1 MILSDKVLREEE
13 RAVYKMRELYRSYGY
28 LQYKVSKF
36 EEYDL
41 YAKNKSFL
49 VSDKLLTFTDTNG
62 KLMALKPDVTLSIIK
77 NVVANENTSYKVYY
91 DERVYRTS
99 SSGDGFH
106 EIMQTGLESIGNIDA
121 FSQSEVVM
129 LAMKS
134 LESIS
139 EDYLLDIS
147 NMSFLEGLLE
157 SAGVETALV
166 SDFLELIGSK
176 NVPAI
181 KMLCAKAGV
190 AEADADRICK
200 VSSLYMP
207 IKAAL
212 EEIKPLLDGEKM
224 KAAYDEL
231 CELYAILSSYGITD
245 KLYVDFSIVN
255 DMNYYDGIIFKGFIN
270 GIYDSVLSG
279 GRYDR
284 LMEKLGKKTGAIGFA
299 LYLDQL
305 ERFGASNDGYDVDVL
320 LLYGDDVPASKVI
333 SAVNSFRADGK
344 TVRATN
350 TLDKSVSY
358 KKLFGFGKDGI
369 ESLEEND

>member
-1 MILSDKVLREEE
+1 MILSEKVLREEE

-77 NVVANENTSYKVYY
+77 NVVANEKASYKVYY
-91 DERVYRTS
+91 DERVYRTT
-99 SSGDGFH
+99 SSGDGFG

-121 FSQSEVVM
+121 FAQSEVIM

-134 LESIS
+134 LEGIS

-157 SAGVETALV
+157 SAGVDASNM
-166 SDFLELIGSK
+166 SDFLSLIGSK

-181 KMLCAKAGV
+181 KMLCAKCNISEV
-190 AEADADRICK
+190 NTDRICK
-200 VSSLYMP
+200 AASMYLP
-207 IKAAL
+207 IKSAL
-212 EEIKPLLDGEKM
+212 EAIKPLLDGEKM
-224 KAAYDEL
+224 QAAYDEL
-231 CELYAILSSYGITD
+231 NELYLILSSYGLTD
-245 KLYVDFSIVN
+245 KLYIDFSIVN

-270 GIYDSVLSG
+270 GIFDSVLSG

-284 LMEKLGKKTGAIGFA
+284 LMEKLGKKMGAIGFA

-320 LLYGDDVPASKVI
+320 LLYGEDTPVSKVI
-333 SAVNSFRADGK
+333 SAVNRFKADGK

-358 KKLFGFGKDGI
+358 KKLFVFGKDGI

>member
-1 MILSDKVLREEE
+1 MILSEKVLRGEEL
-13 RAVYKMRELYRSYGY
+13 AAYKMRELYRTHGY

-77 NVVANENTSYKVYY
+77 NVVANEKASYKVYY
-91 DERVYRTS
+91 DERVYRTTA
-99 SSGDGFH
+99 SGDGFR
-106 EIMQTGLESIGNIDA
+106 EIMQTGLESIGAVDA

-134 LESIS
+134 LESVS

-157 SAGVETALV
+157 SSGVSSALM
-166 SDFLELIGSK
+166 SDFIELIGSK
-176 NVPAI
+176 NIPAL
-181 KMLCAKAGV
+181 KVLCAKQNISS
-190 AEADADRICK
+190 ENTDRICK
-200 VSSLYMP
+200 VSSMYMP
-207 IKAAL
+207 IKTAL
-212 EEIKPLLDGEKM
+212 DEIKPLLCGEKM
-224 KAAYDEL
+224 QNAYDEL
-231 CELYAILSSYGITD
+231 YELYTILSEYGLD

-270 GIYDSVLSG
+270 GIFDSVLSG

-299 LYLDQL
+299 LYLDRL
-305 ERFGASNDGYDVDVL
+305 ERFGEESEEYDIDIL
-320 LLYGDDVPASKVI
+320 LLYNKDTEASDIIK
-333 SAVNSFRADGK
+333 AVKTLGADGK

-358 KKLFGFGKDGI
+358 KKLVSFGKDGLC
-369 ESLEEND
+369 EVEEND

>member
-1 MILSDKVLREEE
+1 MILSEKVLREEE
-13 RAVYKMRELYRSYGY
+13 RAVYKMRELYGSYGY

-77 NVVANENTSYKVYY
+77 NVVANENASYKVYY
-91 DERVYRTS
+91 DERVYRTTAN
-99 SSGDGFH
+99 GDGFH

-121 FSQSEVVM
+121 FAQSEVVM

-134 LESIS
+134 LQSIS
-139 EDYLLDIS
+139 YDYLLDIS

-157 SAGVETALV
+157 SAGVESAYM

-176 NVPAI
+176 NIPAI
-181 KMLCAKAGV
+181 KILCAKNQIN
-190 AEADADRICK
+190 DANTARICK
-200 VSSLYMP
+200 AASMYLP
-207 IKAAL
+207 IKSAL
-212 EEIKPLLDGEKM
+212 EEIKPLLDGAKM
-224 KAAYDEL
+224 QAAYDEL
-231 CELYAILSSYGITD
+231 YELYLILSSYGLTD

-270 GIYDSVLSG
+270 GIFDSVLSG

-284 LMEKLGKKTGAIGFA
+284 LMEKLGKKMGAIGFA
-299 LYLDQL
+299 IYLDQL
-305 ERFGASNDGYDVDVL
+305 ERFGATNDGYDVDVL
-320 LLYGDDVPASKVI
+320 LLYGSDTPVAKVI
-333 SAVNSFRADGK
+333 GAVNSFRADGK

>member
-91 DERVYRTS
+91 DERVYRTTA
-99 SSGDGFH
+99 SGDGFG

-121 FSQSEVVM
+121 FAQSEVVM

-134 LESIS
+134 LEGIS

-157 SAGVETALV
+157 SAGVDSANM
-166 SDFLELIGSK
+166 SDLLSLIGSK

-181 KMLCAKAGV
+181 KMLCAKCGISEENTA
-190 AEADADRICK
+190 RICK
-200 VSSLYMP
+200 AASMYLP
-207 IKAAL
+207 IKSAL
-212 EEIKPLLDGEKM
+212 DEIKPLLDGEKM
-224 KAAYDEL
+224 QAAYDEL
-231 CELYAILSSYGITD
+231 YELYLILSSYGLTD

-270 GIYDSVLSG
+270 GIFDSVLSG

-284 LMEKLGKKTGAIGFA
+284 LMEKLGKKMGAIGFA

-320 LLYGDDVPASKVI
+320 LLYGEDTPVSKVI
-333 SAVNSFRADGK
+333 SAVNRFKADGK

>member
-1 MILSDKVLREEE
+1 MILSEKVLRAEE
-13 RAVYKMRELYRSYGY
+13 RAVYKMRELYGSYGY

-77 NVVANENTSYKVYY
+77 NVVANEKASYKVYY
-91 DERVYRTS
+91 DERVYRTTA
-99 SSGDGFH
+99 SGDGFG

-121 FSQSEVVM
+121 FAQSEVVM

-134 LESIS
+134 LEGIS

-157 SAGVETALV
+157 SAGVDADV
-166 SDFLELIGSK
+166 IPDFLALIGSK

-181 KMLCAKAGV
+181 KMLCSKCGIS
-190 AEADADRICK
+190 EENADRICK
-200 VSSLYMP
+200 ASSMYLP
-207 IKAAL
+207 IKSAL
-212 EEIKPLLDGEKM
+212 DEIKPLLDGEKM
-224 KAAYDEL
+224 QVAYDEL
-231 CELYAILSSYGITD
+231 YELYLILSSYGLTD

-270 GIYDSVLSG
+270 GIFDSVLSG

-284 LMEKLGKKTGAIGFA
+284 LMEKLGKKMGAIGFA
-299 LYLDQL
+299 VYLDQL
-305 ERFGASNDGYDVDVL
+305 ERFGASDDGYDVDVL
-320 LLYGDDVPASKVI
+320 LLYNDDTPVSKVI
-333 SAVNSFRADGK
+333 SAVNRFRADGK
-344 TVRATN
+344 SVRATN

>member
-1 MILSDKVLREEE
+1 MTFKEDIIKNDEKAIFTLRSLYQKYGY
-13 RAVYKMRELYRSYGY
+13 RQYKM
-28 LQYKVSKF
+28 SKF

-41 YAKNKSFL
+41 YARNKDFL
-49 VSDKLLTFTDTNG
+49 VSDSVITFTEPG
-62 KLMALKPDVTLSIIK
+62 GRLMALKPDVTLSIIK

-181 KMLCAKAGV
+181 KMLCAKVGV
-190 AEADADRICK
+190 EEADADRICK

-207 IKAAL
+207 IKTAL
-212 EEIKPLLDGEKM
+212 EEIKPLIDGEKM

>member
-77 NVVANENTSYKVYY
+77 NVVANEKASYKVYY
-91 DERVYRTS
+91 DERVYRTT
-99 SSGDGFH
+99 SSGDGFG

-121 FSQSEVVM
+121 FAQSEVIM

-134 LESIS
+134 LEGIS

-157 SAGVETALV
+157 SAGVNSV
-166 SDFLELIGSK
+166 DMSDFLTLIGSK

-181 KMLCAKAGV
+181 KMLCSKLGIS
-190 AEADADRICK
+190 AENTERICK
-200 VSSLYMP
+200 ASSLYMP
-207 IKAAL
+207 IKSAL
-212 EEIKPLLDGEKM
+212 DEIKPLLDGEKM
-224 KAAYDEL
+224 QAAYDEL
-231 CELYAILSSYGITD
+231 YELYLILSSYGLTD

-270 GIYDSVLSG
+270 GIFDSVLSG

-284 LMEKLGKKTGAIGFA
+284 LMEKLGKKMGAIGFA

-305 ERFGASNDGYDVDVL
+305 ERFGSSDDGYDVDVL
-320 LLYGDDVPASKVI
+320 LLYGEDTPVAKVI
-333 SAVNSFRADGK
+333 SAVNRFKADGK

>member
-1 MILSDKVLREEE
+1 MILSEKVLRVEE

-77 NVVANENTSYKVYY
+77 NVVANEKASYKVYY
-91 DERVYRTS
+91 DERVYRTT
-99 SSGDGFH
+99 SSGDGFG

-121 FSQSEVVM
+121 FAQSEVVM

-134 LESIS
+134 LEGIS

-157 SAGVETALV
+157 SAGVDSAV
-166 SDFLELIGSK
+166 MSDFLTLIGSK

-181 KMLCAKAGV
+181 KALCAKCNIS
-190 AEADADRICK
+190 AENTERICK
-200 VSSLYMP
+200 ASSMYLP
-207 IKAAL
+207 IKSAL
-212 EEIKPLLDGEKM
+212 DEIKPLLNGEKM
-224 KAAYDEL
+224 HTAYDEL
-231 CELYAILSSYGITD
+231 YELYLILSSYGLTD

-284 LMEKLGKKTGAIGFA
+284 LMEKLGKKMGAIGFA

-305 ERFGASNDGYDVDVL
+305 ERFGATDDGYDVDVL
-320 LLYGDDVPASKVI
+320 LLYGEDTPVAQVI
-333 SAVNSFRADGK
+333 GAVNRFKADGK

-358 KKLFGFGKDGI
+358 KKLYGFGKDGI

>member
-1 MILSDKVLREEE
+1 MILSEKVLREEE
-13 RAVYKMRELYRSYGY
+13 RAVYKMRELYGSYGY

-77 NVVANENTSYKVYY
+77 NVVANENASYKVYY
-91 DERVYRTS
+91 DERVYRTTAN
-99 SSGDGFH
+99 GDGFH

-121 FSQSEVVM
+121 FAQSEVVM

-134 LESIS
+134 LQSIS
-139 EDYLLDIS
+139 DDYLLDIS

-157 SAGVETALV
+157 SAGVESASM

-176 NVPAI
+176 NIPAI
-181 KMLCAKAGV
+181 KILCAKNQIN
-190 AEADADRICK
+190 EANTARICK
-200 VSSLYMP
+200 AASMYLP
-207 IKAAL
+207 IKSAL

-224 KAAYDEL
+224 QAAYDEL
-231 CELYAILSSYGITD
+231 YELYLILSSYGLTD

-270 GIYDSVLSG
+270 GIFDSVLSG

-284 LMEKLGKKTGAIGFA
+284 LMEKLGKKMGAIGFA
-299 LYLDQL
+299 IYLDQL
-305 ERFGASNDGYDVDVL
+305 ERFGASNSGYDVDVL
-320 LLYGDDVPASKVI
+320 LLYGNDTPVAKVI

>member
-1 MILSDKVLREEE
+1 MILSEIVLRAEE
-13 RAVYKMRELYRSYGY
+13 RAVYKMRELYGSYGY

-77 NVVANENTSYKVYY
+77 NVVANEKASYKVYY
-91 DERVYRTS
+91 DERVYRTTA
-99 SSGDGFH
+99 SGDGFG

-121 FSQSEVVM
+121 FAQSEVVM

-134 LESIS
+134 LEGIS

-157 SAGVETALV
+157 SAGVDADV
-166 SDFLELIGSK
+166 MPDFLALIGSK

-181 KMLCAKAGV
+181 KMLCSKCGIS
-190 AEADADRICK
+190 EENTDRICK
-200 VSSLYMP
+200 ASSMYLP
-207 IKAAL
+207 IKSAL
-212 EEIKPLLDGEKM
+212 DEIKPLLDGEKM
-224 KAAYDEL
+224 QVAYDEL
-231 CELYAILSSYGITD
+231 YELYLILSSYGLTD

-270 GIYDSVLSG
+270 GIFDSVLSG

-284 LMEKLGKKTGAIGFA
+284 LMEKLGKKMGAIGFA
-299 LYLDQL
+299 VYLDQL
-305 ERFGASNDGYDVDVL
+305 ERFGASDDGYDVDVL
-320 LLYGDDVPASKVI
+320 LLYNDDTPVSKVI
-333 SAVNSFRADGK
+333 SAVNRFRADGK
-344 TVRATN
+344 SVRATN

>member
-1 MILSDKVLREEE
+1 MILSEKVLRQEE

-91 DERVYRTS
+91 DERVYRTTAG
-99 SSGDGFH
+99 GDGFH

-139 EDYLLDIS
+139 NDYLLDIS

-157 SAGVETALV
+157 SAGVYASMM
-166 SDFLELIGSK
+166 SDFLSLIGSK

-181 KMLCAKAGV
+181 KSLCSKCGIS
-190 AEADADRICK
+190 AENSDRICK
-200 VSSLYMP
+200 ISSMYLP

-212 EEIKPLLDGEKM
+212 EEIKPLLEGEKM
-224 KAAYDEL
+224 QAAYDEL
-231 CELYAILSSYGITD
+231 YELYLILSSYGLTD

-270 GIYDSVLSG
+270 GIFDSVLSG

-284 LMEKLGKKTGAIGFA
+284 LMEKLGKKMGAIGFA

-305 ERFGASNDGYDVDVL
+305 ERFGSSNDGYDVDVL
-320 LLYGDDVPASKVI
+320 LLYGEDTPVSKVI
-333 SAVNSFRADGK
+333 SAVNRFKADGK

>member
-1 MILSDKVLREEE
+1 MILSEKVLRAEE
-13 RAVYKMRELYRSYGY
+13 RAVYKMRELYGSYGY

-77 NVVANENTSYKVYY
+77 NVVANEKASYKVYY
-91 DERVYRTS
+91 DERVYRTTA
-99 SSGDGFH
+99 SGDGFG
-106 EIMQTGLESIGNIDA
+106 EIMQTGLESIGNVDA
-121 FSQSEVVM
+121 FAQSEVVM

-134 LESIS
+134 LEGIS

-157 SAGVETALV
+157 SAGVSADDM
-166 SDFLELIGSK
+166 SDFLALIGSK

-181 KMLCAKAGV
+181 KMLCAKCGINV
-190 AEADADRICK
+190 ENTDRICK
-200 VSSLYMP
+200 ASSMYLP

-212 EEIKPLLDGEKM
+212 DEIKPLLDGEKM
-224 KAAYDEL
+224 QAAYDEL
-231 CELYAILSSYGITD
+231 YELYLILSSYGLTD

-270 GIYDSVLSG
+270 GIFDSVLSG

-284 LMEKLGKKTGAIGFA
+284 LMEKLGKKMGAIGFA
-299 LYLDQL
+299 VYLDQL
-305 ERFGASNDGYDVDVL
+305 ERFGASDDGYDVDVL
-320 LLYGDDVPASKVI
+320 LLYNEDTPVSKVI
-333 SAVNSFRADGK
+333 SAVNRFRADGK

>member
-1 MILSDKVLREEE
+1 MIFSEKVLRSEEL
-13 RAVYKMRELYRSYGY
+13 AAYKMRELYRNNGY

-41 YAKNKSFL
+41 YAKNKNFL

-77 NVVANENTSYKVYY
+77 NVVANEKASYKVYY
-91 DERVYRTS
+91 DERVYRTTG
-99 SSGDGFH
+99 SGDGFR

-134 LESIS
+134 LETVS

-157 SAGVETALV
+157 SAGVDSASM
-166 SDFLELIGSK
+166 SDFIELIGSK
-176 NVPAI
+176 NIPAI
-181 KMLCAKAGV
+181 KALSAKQSIS
-190 AEADADRICK
+190 AENTDRICR
-200 VSSLYMP
+200 VSSMYAP
-207 IKAAL
+207 IKTAL
-212 EEIKPLLDGEKM
+212 AEIKPLLSGEKM
-224 KAAYDEL
+224 KNAYDEL
-231 CELYAILSSYGITD
+231 YELYTILSAYGLTD

-299 LYLDQL
+299 LYLDRL
-305 ERFGASNDGYDVDVL
+305 ERFGEESQGYDVDVL
-320 LLYGDDVPASKVI
+320 LLY
-333 SAVNSFRADGK
+333 SADTQTKDIIDAIKAFSAEGK

-358 KKLFGFGKDGI
+358 KKLMSFGKDGLC
-369 ESLEEND
+369 EVEKDD

>member
-1 MILSDKVLREEE
+1 MILSEKVLRAEE

-77 NVVANENTSYKVYY
+77 NVVANEKASYKVYY
-91 DERVYRTS
+91 DERVYRTTA
-99 SSGDGFH
+99 SGDGFG

-121 FSQSEVVM
+121 FAQSEVVM

-134 LESIS
+134 LEGIS

-157 SAGVETALV
+157 SAGVDADV
-166 SDFLELIGSK
+166 IPDFLALIGSK

-181 KMLCAKAGV
+181 KMLCSKCGIS
-190 AEADADRICK
+190 EENTDRICK
-200 VSSLYMP
+200 ASSMYLP
-207 IKAAL
+207 IKSAL
-212 EEIKPLLDGEKM
+212 DEIKPLLDGEKM
-224 KAAYDEL
+224 QVAYDEL
-231 CELYAILSSYGITD
+231 YELYLILSSYGLTD

-270 GIYDSVLSG
+270 GIFDSVLSG

-284 LMEKLGKKTGAIGFA
+284 LMEKLGKKMGAIGFA
-299 LYLDQL
+299 VYLDQL
-305 ERFGASNDGYDVDVL
+305 ERFGASDDGYDVDVL
-320 LLYGDDVPASKVI
+320 LLYNDDTPVSKVI
-333 SAVNSFRADGK
+333 SAVNRFRADGK
-344 TVRATN
+344 SVRATN

>member
-1 MILSDKVLREEE
+1 MILSEKVLREEE

-77 NVVANENTSYKVYY
+77 NVVANEKASYKVYY
-91 DERVYRTS
+91 DERVYRTTA
-99 SSGDGFH
+99 SGDGFG

-121 FSQSEVVM
+121 FAQSEVVM

-134 LESIS
+134 LEGIS

-157 SAGVETALV
+157 SAGVDASNM
-166 SDFLELIGSK
+166 SDFLSLIGSK

-181 KMLCAKAGV
+181 KMLCAKCNISEV
-190 AEADADRICK
+190 NTDRICK
-200 VSSLYMP
+200 AASMYLP
-207 IKAAL
+207 IKSAL
-212 EEIKPLLDGEKM
+212 EAIKPLLDGEKM
-224 KAAYDEL
+224 QAAYDEL
-231 CELYAILSSYGITD
+231 NELYLNLSSYGLTD

-270 GIYDSVLSG
+270 GIFDSVLSG

-284 LMEKLGKKTGAIGFA
+284 LMEKLGKKMGAIGFA

-320 LLYGDDVPASKVI
+320 LLYGEDTPVSKVI
-333 SAVNSFRADGK
+333 SAVNRFKADGK

>member
-1 MILSDKVLREEE
+1 MILSEKVLREEE

-77 NVVANENTSYKVYY
+77 NVVANEKASYKVYY
-91 DERVYRTS
+91 DERVYRTT
-99 SSGDGFH
+99 SSGDGFG
-106 EIMQTGLESIGNIDA
+106 EIMQTGLESIGSIDA
-121 FSQSEVVM
+121 FAQSEVIM

-134 LESIS
+134 LEGIS

-157 SAGVETALV
+157 SAGVDASNM
-166 SDFLELIGSK
+166 SDFLSLIGSK

-181 KMLCAKAGV
+181 KMLCAKCNISEV
-190 AEADADRICK
+190 NTDRICK
-200 VSSLYMP
+200 AASMYLP
-207 IKAAL
+207 IKSAL
-212 EEIKPLLDGEKM
+212 DEIKPLLDGEKM
-224 KAAYDEL
+224 QAAYDEL
-231 CELYAILSSYGITD
+231 NELYLILSSYGLTD

-270 GIYDSVLSG
+270 GIFDSVLSG

-284 LMEKLGKKTGAIGFA
+284 LMEKLGKKMGAIGFA

-320 LLYGDDVPASKVI
+320 LLYSDDTPVSKVI
-333 SAVNSFRADGK
+333 SAVNRFKADGK

>member
-1 MILSDKVLREEE
+1 MILSEKVLRAEE
-13 RAVYKMRELYRSYGY
+13 RAVYKMRELYGSYGY

-77 NVVANENTSYKVYY
+77 NVVANEKASYKVYY
-91 DERVYRTS
+91 DERVYRTTA
-99 SSGDGFH
+99 SGDGFG
-106 EIMQTGLESIGNIDA
+106 EIMQTGLESIGNVDA
-121 FSQSEVVM
+121 FAQSEVVM

-134 LESIS
+134 LEGIS

-157 SAGVETALV
+157 SAGVDASV
-166 SDFLELIGSK
+166 MSDFLALIGSK

-181 KMLCAKAGV
+181 KMLCAKCGINV
-190 AEADADRICK
+190 ENTDRICK
-200 VSSLYMP
+200 ASSMYLP

-212 EEIKPLLDGEKM
+212 DEIKPLLDGEKM
-224 KAAYDEL
+224 QAAYDEL
-231 CELYAILSSYGITD
+231 YELYLILSSYGLTD

-270 GIYDSVLSG
+270 GIFDSVLSG

-284 LMEKLGKKTGAIGFA
+284 LMEKLGKKMGAIGFA
-299 LYLDQL
+299 VYLDQL
-305 ERFGASNDGYDVDVL
+305 ERFGASDDGYDVDVL
-320 LLYGDDVPASKVI
+320 LLYNEDTPVSKVI
-333 SAVNSFRADGK
+333 SAVNRFRADGK

>member
-62 KLMALKPDVTLSIIK
+62 KLMALKPDFTLSIIK

-157 SAGVETALV
+157 SAGVDTSFV

-181 KMLCAKAGV
+181 KMLCAKVGV

-231 CELYAILSSYGITD
+231 CELYSILSSYGLTD

>member
-157 SAGVETALV
+157 SAGVDTSFV

-181 KMLCAKAGV
+181 KMLCAKVGV

-231 CELYAILSSYGITD
+231 CELYSILSSYGLTD

>member
-1 MILSDKVLREEE
+1 MILSEKVLREEE
-13 RAVYKMRELYRSYGY
+13 RAVYKMRELYGSYGY

-77 NVVANENTSYKVYY
+77 NVVANENASYKVYY
-91 DERVYRTS
+91 DERVYRTTAN
-99 SSGDGFH
+99 GDGFH

-121 FSQSEVVM
+121 FAQGEVVM

-134 LESIS
+134 LQSIS
-139 EDYLLDIS
+139 DDYLLDIS

-157 SAGVETALV
+157 GAGVDATSM

-176 NVPAI
+176 NIPAI
-181 KMLCAKAGV
+181 KALCAKKQISEDNA
-190 AEADADRICK
+190 ARICK
-200 VSSLYMP
+200 AASMYLP
-207 IKAAL
+207 IKSAL
-212 EEIKPLLDGEKM
+212 EEIKPLLDGAKM
-224 KAAYDEL
+224 QAAYDEL
-231 CELYAILSSYGITD
+231 YELYLILSSYGLTD

-270 GIYDSVLSG
+270 GIFDSVLSG

-284 LMEKLGKKTGAIGFA
+284 LMEKLGKKMGAIGFA

-305 ERFGASNDGYDVDVL
+305 ERFGSSNDGYDVDVM
-320 LLYGDDVPASKVI
+320 LLYGNDTPVAKVI

>member
-157 SAGVETALV
+157 SAGVDTSFV

-181 KMLCAKAGV
+181 KMLCAKVGV
-190 AEADADRICK
+190 ADADADRICK

-207 IKAAL
+207 IKSAL

-224 KAAYDEL
+224 KVAYDEL
-231 CELYAILSSYGITD
+231 CELYSILSSYGLTD

>member
-28 LQYKVSKF
+28 LQYMVSKF

-41 YAKNKSFL
+41 YAKNTSFL

-77 NVVANENTSYKVYY
+77 NVVANENASYKVYY
-91 DERVYRTS
+91 DERVYRTTAN
-99 SSGDGFH
+99 GDGFH

-139 EDYLLDIS
+139 DDYLLDIS

-157 SAGVETALV
+157 SSGVQSQVMSE
-166 SDFLELIGSK
+166 FLELIDSK
-176 NVPAI
+176 NIPAI
-181 KMLCAKAGV
+181 KILCSKCNV
-190 AEADADRICK
+190 SEANTERICK
-200 VSSLYMP
+200 ASSMYLP

-212 EEIKPLLDGEKM
+212 DEIRPIVEGNKM
-224 KAAYDEL
+224 QSAYDEL
-231 CELYAILSSYGITD
+231 NELYLILSSYGLAD

-270 GIYDSVLSG
+270 GIFDSVLSG

-284 LMEKLGKKTGAIGFA
+284 LMEKLGKQTGAIGFA

-305 ERFGASNDGYDVDVL
+305 ERFGSVNDDYDVDVL
-320 LLYGDDVPASKVI
+320 LLYGDDTPVSKVI
-333 SAVNSFRADGK
+333 STVNSFRADGK

>member
-157 SAGVETALV
+157 SAGVDTSFV

-181 KMLCAKAGV
+181 KMLCAKVGV

-207 IKAAL
+207 IKSAL

-231 CELYAILSSYGITD
+231 CELYSILSSYGLTD

>member
-1 MILSDKVLREEE
+1 MILSEKVLRAEE
-13 RAVYKMRELYRSYGY
+13 RAVYKMRELYGSYGY

-77 NVVANENTSYKVYY
+77 NVVANEKASYKVYY
-91 DERVYRTS
+91 DERVYRTTA
-99 SSGDGFH
+99 SGDGFG

-121 FSQSEVVM
+121 FAQSEVVM

-134 LESIS
+134 LEGIS

-157 SAGVETALV
+157 SAGVDADV
-166 SDFLELIGSK
+166 MPDFLALIGSK

-181 KMLCAKAGV
+181 KMLCSKCGIS
-190 AEADADRICK
+190 EENTDRICK
-200 VSSLYMP
+200 ASSMYLP
-207 IKAAL
+207 IKSAL
-212 EEIKPLLDGEKM
+212 DEIKPLLDGEKM
-224 KAAYDEL
+224 QAAYDEL
-231 CELYAILSSYGITD
+231 YELYLILSSYGLTD

-270 GIYDSVLSG
+270 GIFDSVLSG

-284 LMEKLGKKTGAIGFA
+284 LMEKLGKKMGAIGFA
-299 LYLDQL
+299 VYLDQL
-305 ERFGASNDGYDVDVL
+305 ERFGASDDGYDVDVL
-320 LLYGDDVPASKVI
+320 LLYNDDTPVSKVI
-333 SAVNSFRADGK
+333 SAVNRFRADGK
-344 TVRATN
+344 SVRATN

>member
-1 MILSDKVLREEE
+1 MILSEKVLREEE

-77 NVVANENTSYKVYY
+77 NVVANEKASYKVYY
-91 DERVYRTS
+91 DERVYRTTA
-99 SSGDGFH
+99 SGDGFG

-121 FSQSEVVM
+121 FAQSEVVM

-134 LESIS
+134 LEGIS

-157 SAGVETALV
+157 SAGVDASNM
-166 SDFLELIGSK
+166 SDFLSLIGSK

-181 KMLCAKAGV
+181 KMLCAKCNISEVNTA
-190 AEADADRICK
+190 RICK
-200 VSSLYMP
+200 AASMYLP
-207 IKAAL
+207 IKSAL
-212 EEIKPLLDGEKM
+212 EAIKPLLDGEKM
-224 KAAYDEL
+224 QAAYDEL
-231 CELYAILSSYGITD
+231 NELYLILSSYGLTD

-270 GIYDSVLSG
+270 GIFDSVLSG

-284 LMEKLGKKTGAIGFA
+284 LMEKLGKKMGAIGFA

-320 LLYGDDVPASKVI
+320 LLYSDDTPVSKVI
-333 SAVNSFRADGK
+333 SAVNRFKADGK

>member
-1 MILSDKVLREEE
+1 MILSEKVLREEE
-13 RAVYKMRELYRSYGY
+13 RAVYKMRELYGSYGY

-77 NVVANENTSYKVYY
+77 NVVANENASYKVYY
-91 DERVYRTS
+91 DERVYRTTAN
-99 SSGDGFH
+99 GDGFH

-121 FSQSEVVM
+121 FAQSEVVM

-134 LESIS
+134 LQSIS
-139 EDYLLDIS
+139 DDYLLDIS

-157 SAGVETALV
+157 SAGVESASM
-166 SDFLELIGSK
+166 SDFLDLIGSK
-176 NVPAI
+176 NIPAI
-181 KMLCAKAGV
+181 KILCAKNQIN
-190 AEADADRICK
+190 EANTARICK
-200 VSSLYMP
+200 AASMYLP
-207 IKAAL
+207 IKSAL
-212 EEIKPLLDGEKM
+212 EEIKPLLDGAKM
-224 KAAYDEL
+224 QAAYDEL
-231 CELYAILSSYGITD
+231 YELYLILSSYGLTD

-270 GIYDSVLSG
+270 GIFDSVLSG

-284 LMEKLGKKTGAIGFA
+284 LMEKLGKKMGAIGFA

-320 LLYGDDVPASKVI
+320 LLYGEDTPVSKVI
-333 SAVNSFRADGK
+333 SAVNRFKADGK

>member
-157 SAGVETALV
+157 SAGVETAFV

-181 KMLCAKAGV
+181 KMLCAKVGV

-212 EEIKPLLDGEKM
+212 EEIKPLIDGEKM
-224 KAAYDEL
+224 KTAYDEL

>member
-1 MILSDKVLREEE
+1 MNFSEKVLRSEEL
-13 RAVYKMRELYRSYGY
+13 AAYKMRELYRNNGY

-77 NVVANENTSYKVYY
+77 NVVANEKASYKVYY
-91 DERVYRTS
+91 DERVYRTTG
-99 SSGDGFH
+99 SGDGFR

-134 LESIS
+134 LETVS

-157 SAGVETALV
+157 SAGVDSASM
-166 SDFLELIGSK
+166 SDFIELIGSK
-176 NVPAI
+176 NIPAI
-181 KMLCAKAGV
+181 KALSAKQSIS
-190 AEADADRICK
+190 EENTDRICR
-200 VSSLYMP
+200 VSSMYTP
-207 IKAAL
+207 IKTAL
-212 EEIKPLLDGEKM
+212 DEIKPLLSGEKM
-224 KAAYDEL
+224 QNAYDEL
-231 CELYAILSSYGITD
+231 YELYTILSSYGLTD

-299 LYLDQL
+299 LYLDRL
-305 ERFGASNDGYDVDVL
+305 ERFGEESQGYDVDVL
-320 LLYGDDVPASKVI
+320 LLY
-333 SAVNSFRADGK
+333 SADTQTKDIIDAIKAFSAEGK

-358 KKLFGFGKDGI
+358 KKLMSFGKDGLC
-369 ESLEEND
+369 EVEKDD